1 LDIVGRRANRQ
12 GQKTVVGPPGGA
24 LNHYDIP
31 YASLPGVEPEF
42 TSLDIYSPEAAVS
55 RPIVLYVHGGGWK
68 EGDKGS
74 VGDMPAFF
82 VEKKFLFIS
91 INHRLTPSAWFPA
104 HLKDLASAISWTF
117 EHCVEYGGNPANLFI
132 MGSSSGAHMVST
144 IALDPSYL
152 ASVGL
157 RTDVIKGVISID
169 TRAYDIPFLLPN
181 LPRGGKRLYRTTFG
195 SNETALAKASPI
207 TYVDSSGYLPPFL
220 IAYSG
225 NDSNLKIQ
233 AERFARRLG
242 DGGGDV
248 VLAPAPSKTHLEIS
262 GDIGRPGDPI
272 SRNIIE
278 FLEKHRR
285 L

>member
-1 LDIVGRRANRQ
+1 LNIVGRRADRQ
-12 GQKTVVGPPGGA
+12 GQKAVAGPPGGEI
-24 LNHYDIP
+24 NHFDIP
-31 YASLPGVEPEF
+31 YVSLPDVDPEL
-42 TSLDIYSPEAAVS
+42 TSLDIYSQAAAVS

-68 EGDKGS
+68 EGDKRI
-74 VGDMPAFF
+74 VGDKPAFF
-82 VEKKFLFIS
+82 VEKGFLFIS
-91 INHRLTPSAWFPA
+91 INHRLTPSVWFPA
-104 HLKDLASAISWTF
+104 HLKDLASAISWSL

-132 MGSSSGAHMVST
+132 MGSSSGAHLVST

-157 RTDVIKGVISID
+157 RTDVVRGVVSID
-169 TRAYDIPFLLPN
+169 TRAYDIPFLIPN

-207 TYVDSSGYLPPFL
+207 TYVDSSRYIPPFL

-225 NDSNLKIQ
+225 NDPNLKIQ
-233 AERFARRLG
+233 AERFAQRLG
-242 DGGGDV
+242 DGGGEV
-248 VLAPAPSKTHLEIS
+248 VLAAAPNKTHLEIS
-262 GDIGRPGDPI
+262 GDIGRPGDHI
-272 SRNIIE
+272 SRDIIG